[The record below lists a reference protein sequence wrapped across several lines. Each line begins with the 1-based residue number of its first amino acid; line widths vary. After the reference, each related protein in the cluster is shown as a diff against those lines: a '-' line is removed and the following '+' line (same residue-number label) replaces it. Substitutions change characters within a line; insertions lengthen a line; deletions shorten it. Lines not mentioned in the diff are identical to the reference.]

1 MAKVS
6 KFADK
11 VKKLKRTETV
21 PFITDEGE
29 TIEFAVVSRSDKEIS
44 ALAERYDAMKP
55 PVPSQK
61 VPSGKGGFK
70 VIERPND
77 PEYKKS
83 VAEINKVHFN
93 HMALMFLAEDER
105 PEGTEEEQLKQI
117 AEIELAGFVPKIVNK
132 GLELS
137 GLIDPEDEGLDEAVE
152 EERKN

>member
-1 MAKVS
+1 MAKIS

-21 PFITDEGE
+21 PFITDGE
-29 TIEFAVVSRSDKEIS
+29 EVIEFAVESRSDKEIT
-44 ALAERYDAMKP
+44 ALADRYDALKP

-61 VPSGKGGFK
+61 VPTGKGGFK

-77 PEYKKS
+77 PEYKKA
-83 VAEINKVHFN
+83 VAEINKNHFN
-93 HMALMFLAEDER
+93 HMALMFLAADER
-105 PEGTEEEQLKQI
+105 PEGTEEEQLKEI
-117 AEIELAGFVPKIVNK
+117 NEIELAGFVPKIVNK

-137 GLIDPEDEGLDEAVE
+137 GLIDPEDTLDDEVE